1 VIGSIGQ
8 TIYLADSEQKR
19 TLPPRDIYKY
29 TGQESAKI
37 TIINSSSSN
46 NQVSR
51 ASIDRPRK
59 GNNRP

>member
-37 TIINSSSSN
+37 TII
-46 NQVSR
+46 
-51 ASIDRPRK
+51 IIK
-59 GNNRP
+59 